1 MDYKKILE
9 SFKKNSTNY
18 LLIIVIVI
26 FLFSF
31 LAGFDN
37 RSISKSSSFGISQMS
52 YDNSFSN
59 SIFEEEVTESL
70 KTNSMI
76 SKRASLNLIS
86 EDISK
91 DTEKIKQEL
100 KNFDTKVLNEN
111 FNEYGNYKYLSLNLK
126 VSSEDLEPLLD
137 RLRQYGE
144 VENFQ
149 INKDDK
155 LEKFEYSSSKLDR
168 YKSQVEKYK
177 NMLDRDNLEI
187 ADEIKINQRID
198 SLEDSIFRV
207 LRSIENIEDEV
218 TYSNV
223 NLRIKENVFLGNVNN
238 FSFKNIFE
246 DFVKSL
252 IRSFELLLTLIAYII
267 PFGIVYL
274 VYRLIRKFIKN

>member
-100 KNFDTKVLNEN
+100 KNFDAKVLNEN

-126 VSSEDLEPLLD
+126 VLSKDLEPLLD
-137 RLRQYGE
+137 KLRQFGE

-155 LEKFEYSSSKLDR
+155 LEQFEYSSSKLER

-177 NMLDRDNLEI
+177 NMLNKDNLEI
-187 ADEIKINQRID
+187 ADEIRINQRID

-223 NLRIKENVFLGNVNN
+223 NLRIKENVFLGNINN

-252 IRSFELLLTLIAYII
+252 TQSFELLLTLVAYII

-274 VYRLIRKFIKN
+274 IYRLIRKFIK